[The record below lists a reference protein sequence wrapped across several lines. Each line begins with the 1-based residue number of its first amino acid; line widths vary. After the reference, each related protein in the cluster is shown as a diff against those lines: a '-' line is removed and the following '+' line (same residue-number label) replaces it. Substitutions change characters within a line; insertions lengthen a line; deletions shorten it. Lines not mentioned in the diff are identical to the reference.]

1 MSASL
6 ARGSLI
12 NKVSFRVSFR
22 TSYVSALCSA
32 FVFLRFFRGGEM
44 NELLL
49 DRLLPLRDRVRRM
62 PRSLPS

>member
-1 MSASL
+1 
-6 ARGSLI
+6 
-12 NKVSFRVSFR
+12 
-22 TSYVSALCSA
+22 
-32 FVFLRFFRGGEM
+32 LRFFRGGEV